1 MTHRRL
7 SSIRLSD
14 SFGNISKE
22 YNAFVDFEFASDYSM
37 GYKNRMGYRA
47 GTATP
52 FYFYDVSSEFQLPLR
67 VHPIFATEKSIYRLE
82 DVTAFKKME
91 AHYKA
96 LPLASGKFTLV
107 LTNGF
112 LHPTLK
118 NNIFQKG
125 FQDYIK

>member
-1 MTHRRL
+1 
-7 SSIRLSD
+7 
-14 SFGNISKE
+14 
-22 YNAFVDFEFASDYSM
+22 
-37 GYKNRMGYRA
+37 
-47 GTATP
+47 
-52 FYFYDVSSEFQLPLR
+52 
-67 VHPIFATEKSIYRLE
+67 
-82 DVTAFKKME
+82 ME